1 MNAQPLEVAADAPGI
16 GSGDALN
23 RLLRQQ
29 QQAFGGDMNPS
40 REVRLDRL
48 ARLERLLDDDAER
61 EFAEAISQDF
71 GNRSRVETVLAETIF
86 TRTAI
91 KQARKHLKA
100 WMKPRRMPTAM
111 TYLPGRSRLLR
122 QPLGVV
128 GIISPWNYPLQ
139 LALAPL
145 VGALAAGNRAM
156 LKPSEFTPRLSEV
169 LRRRIAEVFA
179 EDEVAVV
186 VGDAD
191 VGKAFSA
198 LPFDHLVFTGSTPV
212 GRIVAQAAAKNL
224 TPVTLELG
232 GKSPAI
238 IDASADFARIVER
251 IAFGKLLNAGQ
262 TCIAPDYLLV
272 PRDRRDE
279 LVAALRAVVAR
290 MYPTIQDNPDYT
302 SIVSDRHYQRL
313 RELVDDA
320 RARGAQVVELAPAG
334 ESADPARRKLAPTLL
349 LDVDDSMR
357 VMQEEIFGPLLP
369 IVAVDSAQAAIDYVN
384 AHDRPLALYWFG
396 EDRAARDRVLAHTIS
411 GGVTIN
417 DTLLHIAQEALPF
430 GGVGPSGQ
438 GCYHGEF
445 GFRQFSKEKPV
456 FIQSRLSGVKL
467 LYPPYGAFTEKM
479 LKALARIG

>member
-1 MNAQPLEVAADAPGI
+1 MPQVATMGAAEPSAVES
-16 GSGDALN
+16 SGLLD
-23 RLLRQQ
+23 RLLRSQR
-29 QQAFGGDMNPS
+29 QAFARDMNPT
-40 REVRLDRL
+40 RAMRLDRL
-48 ARLERLLDDDAER
+48 ARLERLLDADAEH
-61 EFAEAISQDF
+61 EFAAAISQDF
-71 GNRSRVETVLAETIF
+71 GNRSRVETVLAEILF

-91 KQARKHLKA
+91 KQARRHLKA
-100 WMKPRRMPTAM
+100 WMKPRRVPTAM

-122 QPLGVV
+122 QPLGVI

-156 LKPSEFTPRLSEV
+156 LKPSELTPRLSEV

-198 LPFDHLVFTGSTPV
+198 LPFDHLVFTGSTAV

-238 IDASADFARIVER
+238 IDASADPARIAER

-272 PRDRRDE
+272 PHDRRDE
-279 LVAALRAVVAR
+279 LVAALRASVAR
-290 MYPTIQDNPDYT
+290 MYPTIQGNPDYT
-302 SIVSDRHYQRL
+302 SIVSDRHYRRL

-320 RARGAQVVELAPAG
+320 RARGAQVLELASAD
-334 ESADPARRKLAPTLL
+334 EAADPARRQLAPTLL

-369 IVAVDSAQAAIDYVN
+369 ILAVENAQAAIDYVN
-384 AHDRPLALYWFG
+384 AHERPLALYWFG
-396 EDRAARDRVLAHTIS
+396 EDRAARERVLHETIS
-411 GGVTIN
+411 GGVTVN

-438 GCYHGEF
+438 GHYHGEF

-456 FIQSRLSGVKL
+456 FFQSRLSGVKL
-467 LYPPYGAFTEKM
+467 LYPPYGSVAERM
-479 LKALARIG
+479 LKILARIG